1 PGRLA
6 RRRRRGHFLVRL
18 LPDLPR
24 RRSRP
29 GRARHQVQG
38 PGRALPGGEPHRRPR
53 HGTGLPAPVRHSLS
67 LTERHRRRRRGRHAG
82 CGAAAGDA
90 QHRGAGPQGPR
101 GGPGDRADRALHPA
115 DSDRGI
121 AGRAEVIAASSW
133 AQDLAEVIFSGSLL
147 AAAPIA
153 LVAGFI
159 SFASPCVLPLV
170 PGYLGYLG
178 GMVGADPAGKGSG
191 SRARLVLGV
200 LGFVAGFTAVFT
212 IATMALTSIGL
223 TLFRWQDVITRVLG
237 VVVILMGVAFLGAM
251 PFLQRERR
259 LRVSPRAGV
268 WGAPL
273 LGIVFG
279 FGWAPCIGPTLA
291 AVQSLAIGGADP

>member
-1 PGRLA
+1 MDGW
-6 RRRRRGHFLVRL
+6 G
-18 LPDLPR
+18 
-24 RRSRP
+24 
-29 GRARHQVQG
+29 QG
-38 PGRALPGGEPHRRPR
+38 
-53 HGTGLPAPVRHSLS
+53 
-67 LTERHRRRRRGRHAG
+67 
-82 CGAAAGDA
+82 
-90 QHRGAGPQGPR
+90 
-101 GGPGDRADRALHPA
+101 
-115 DSDRGI
+115 
-121 AGRAEVIAASSW
+121 
-133 AQDLAEVIFSGSLL
+133 LAEVIFSGSML
-147 AAAPIA
+147 AAAPVA

-178 GMVGADPAGKGSG
+178 GMVGADPAGKGTG

-212 IATMALTSIGL
+212 IATMALTTIGL

-291 AVQSLAIGGADP
+291 AVQSLAVGGANPTRALILVLLYCLGLGLPFVLVALGMKTSKRMVAFLRRHRLLIMRIGGGLLILLGLALVTGLWSQWAGWLQGLINGYTTVI